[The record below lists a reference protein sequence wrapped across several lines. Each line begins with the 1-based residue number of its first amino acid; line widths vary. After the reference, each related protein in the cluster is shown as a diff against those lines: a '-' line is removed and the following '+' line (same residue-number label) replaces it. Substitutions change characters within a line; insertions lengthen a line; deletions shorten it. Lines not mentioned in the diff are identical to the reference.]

1 MSLEYKRLARRDQRI
16 QALERAALVKGAK
29 RDDELAAE
37 LDIKIGEMR
46 AAFGEIGDSRLTV
59 MACITYMDERE
70 DLKKRVTALE
80 EELAALKISYKSVET
95 SVAQTE
101 KEIADAI
108 ITAAGRI
115 EEVAKS
121 LASGEIS

>member
-1 MSLEYKRLARRDQRI
+1 MGQVTVTIAEKIYRI
-16 QALERAALVKGAK
+16 ACNDGQEPHLV
-29 RDDELAAE
+29 ELAAE

-108 ITAAGRI
+108 ITAAGLI

>member
-1 MSLEYKRLARRDQRI
+1 MGQVTVTIAEKVYRIACNDGQEPHLMALAT
-16 QALERAALVKGAK
+16 
-29 RDDELAAE
+29 E

-46 AAFGEIGDSRLTV
+46 ATFGEIGDSRLTV
-59 MACITYMDERE
+59 MACITFMDERE

-80 EELAALKISYKSVET
+80 DELAALKVSHKSVET

-101 KEIADAI
+101 REIADAI
-108 ITAAGRI
+108 ITAAARI

-121 LASGEIS
+121 LA